1 MRWFIKRET
10 FQRPAAEL
18 KETITAHR
26 HWVAHCREQGVA
38 ISSGFLVDSEGKPGG
53 GGLLLLQASDFAAA
67 LALIQQDPMLLSG
80 GVDWELQ
87 EWISSVGNLATD
99 APSQSFTR

>member
-10 FQRPAAEL
+10 FRWPAAEL
-18 KETITAHR
+18 KEAIAAHR
-26 HWVAHCREQGVA
+26 HWVTNCREQGVM
-38 ISSGFLVDSEGKPGG
+38 ISSGFLVDGEGKPGG
-53 GGLLLLQASDFAAA
+53 GGLLLLQASDYAAA

-80 GVDWELQ
+80 GVEWELQ
-87 EWISSVGNLATD
+87 EWISSVGELATD

>member
-10 FQRPAAEL
+10 FCRPAAEL
-18 KETITAHR
+18 KEAIAAHKR
-26 HWVAHCREQGVA
+26 WVEDCRQQGLV
-38 ISSGFLVDSEGKPGG
+38 ISSGFLVDGEGKPGG
-53 GGLLLLQASDFAAA
+53 GGFLLLQASDYSTA

-80 GVDWELQ
+80 GVKWDLQ
-87 EWISSVGNLATD
+87 EWISSVGQLATD

>member
-10 FQRPAAEL
+10 FQRPADEL
-18 KETITAHR
+18 KQAIAAHR
-26 HWVAHCREQGVA
+26 QWVASCREQGVV
-38 ISSGFLVDSEGKPGG
+38 ISSGFLVDGEGKPGG
-53 GGLLLLQASDFAAA
+53 GGLLLLQASDYAAA

-80 GVDWELQ
+80 GVEWELQ
-87 EWISSVGNLATD
+87 EWISSVGDLATD

>member
-1 MRWFIKRET
+1 VRWFIKRET
-10 FQRPAAEL
+10 FRRPAAEL
-18 KETITAHR
+18 KQAIAAHKR
-26 HWVAHCREQGVA
+26 WVADCRQQGIE

-53 GGLLLLQASDFAAA
+53 GGLLLLQASDYDAA

-80 GVDWELQ
+80 GVEWELH
-87 EWISSVGNLATD
+87 EWISSVGQLATD

>member
-10 FQRPAAEL
+10 FRWPAAEL
-18 KETITAHR
+18 KGAIAAHR
-26 HWVAHCREQGVA
+26 RWVANCREQGVV
-38 ISSGFLVDSEGKPGG
+38 ISSGFLVDGEGKPGG
-53 GGLLLLQASDFAAA
+53 GGLLLLQASDYAAA

-80 GVDWELQ
+80 GVAWELQ
-87 EWISSVGNLATD
+87 EWISSVGDLATD